1 MDIRTMQYNI
11 VHTLFLDIDIYFLT
25 LLELDQ
31 LGRDYWAWTSLLT
44 QLSQSMQDTL
54 RVLRLW
60 KDLVTY
66 SKIELHGI

>member
-31 LGRDYWAWTSLLT
+31 LGRDY
-44 QLSQSMQDTL
+44 
-54 RVLRLW
+54 
-60 KDLVTY
+60 
-66 SKIELHGI
+66 